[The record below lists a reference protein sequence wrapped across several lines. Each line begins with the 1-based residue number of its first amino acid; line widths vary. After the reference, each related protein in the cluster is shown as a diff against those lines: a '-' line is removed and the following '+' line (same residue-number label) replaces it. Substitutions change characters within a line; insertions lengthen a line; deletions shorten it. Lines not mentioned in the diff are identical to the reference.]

1 MIEKNIRLQPHH
13 SRDLLVGRR
22 SDGRRP
28 KYQPPS
34 QGGGFANV
42 GGGGGGGGGASHD
55 RGGQQHAAQAAAA
68 QRAEADRQT
77 RVAEQAAAERKRVIQ
92 AENIRRASELVN
104 RNQTGGV
111 TLGEGMTGVPESID
125 FATARRLMT
134 QPGWAEDATVYDPY
148 GIKTPSGAFTYDMNY
163 KTSDQGPVTRGGGP
177 DVIPEFVPRK
187 TTTVTGGIP
196 HTEGPIDRIVYEPR
210 EGPARTY
217 DPRTDPNALLQRG
230 SGIMG
235 TAKDKA
241 TQMAKDFAQRKVMKA
256 LGLGAFNPFLG
267 VGSWLLDK
275 FAPGAKAKLTSK
287 FKYTRPKTDTQ
298 EEATKKLVKH
308 EPVDRDGQQ
317 ETTIQ
322 EAVAG
327 KKSLGIDFEDI
338 RKKQSIMKTAL
349 DEGWYLD
356 NEGRRIQLTDQQK
369 EMLTTYITRI
379 DKYLVDPTAMAAYGG
394 RIDKALGGRSR
405 DIG

>member
-13 SRDLLVGRR
+13 ARDLLVGRR

-28 KYQPPS
+28 GYQPPGHRDAPS
-34 QGGGFANV
+34 PSRGGPP
-42 GGGGGGGGGASHD
+42 GGGGGHHAPSPPSRPAPAPSRPAPSPHRDPEPAARVEPRVSPVQSVAMTGGTGLTGMT
-55 RGGQQHAAQAAAA
+55 QTQAANVMA
-68 QRAEADRQT
+68 
-77 RVAEQAAAERKRVIQ
+77 
-92 AENIRRASELVN
+92 ASEVVN
-104 RNQTGGV
+104 RDQTGGV
-111 TLGEGMTGVPESID
+111 TLGTGTTGVPNIPVTTGEGMIPGPIQGVIS
-125 FATARRLMT
+125 
-134 QPGWAEDATVYDPY
+134 QPNIP
-148 GIKTPSGAFTYDMNY
+148 I
-163 KTSDQGPVTRGGGP
+163 TRGGGA

-287 FKYTRPKTDTQ
+287 FKYTGPKTDTQ
-298 EEATKKLVKH
+298 EETTKKLVKH

-369 EMLTTYITRI
+369 KCLLLI
-379 DKYLVDPTAMAAYGG
+379 
-394 RIDKALGGRSR
+394 
-405 DIG
+405 